1 MSLVSIHLEKKTS
14 KWFQSYEVNATNL
27 NWNSFIVDLLTQLG
41 PRKYDNPMG
50 QLTKLGQISYMREYQ
65 D

>member
-50 QLTKLGQISYMREYQ
+50 
-65 D
+65 